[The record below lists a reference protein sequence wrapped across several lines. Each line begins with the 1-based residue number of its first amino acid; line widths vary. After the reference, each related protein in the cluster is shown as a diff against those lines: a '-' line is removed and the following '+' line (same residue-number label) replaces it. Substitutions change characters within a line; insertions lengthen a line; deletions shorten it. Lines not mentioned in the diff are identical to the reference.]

1 MRLFYRRGKMIIE
14 EINLQE
20 ILDARE
26 RRAVAQSNLL
36 KQYDN
41 TVVSFSMNIAGE
53 VKNTPLIELAFWA
66 AIERIETEV
75 NATILYKNIIQ
86 EKTGPEALYV
96 FNQEADTIK
105 HITVEIENAN
115 PIGRLFDIDVIDRFG
130 KKLSR
135 EIIRTCLVCDGPVT
149 ICSRNRAHGL
159 SVIKSATQELLLN
172 FACEKLASFA
182 VESLIE
188 EAVLAPKPGLV
199 DSINNGAHKDMNL
212 DMLCRSAGVLRPYFA
227 DCVRFG
233 AEDDKCIDTLQKA
246 GICAENTMLK
256 ETCGINT
263 HKGAIFAMGIY
274 LGALGGYLSRGGNLF
289 NRCSNLA
296 LQKSNNMSFTE
307 NTHGDLVR
315 KEFRKAGAIEE
326 ACQGFPTAT
335 KAAKALKESGGDA
348 LYALLIIME
357 STIDSNLLYRGGQA
371 ALDFVQNESTR
382 ILKLPSN
389 EQKNALVV
397 MDEECIRKNISPG
410 GAADMLALSILISKI
425 SQIVNF

>member
-212 DMLCRSAGVLRPYFA
+212 DMLCRSAGVLRPYFV

-233 AEDDKCIDTLQKA
+233 AESDNCIDALRKA
-246 GICAENTMLK
+246 GIFAEKVMLK
-256 ETCGINT
+256 ET
-263 HKGAIFAMGIY
+263 
-274 LGALGGYLSRGGNLF
+274 GG
-289 NRCSNLA
+289 
-296 LQKSNNMSFTE
+296 
-307 NTHGDLVR
+307 
-315 KEFRKAGAIEE
+315 
-326 ACQGFPTAT
+326 
-335 KAAKALKESGGDA
+335 
-348 LYALLIIME
+348 
-357 STIDSNLLYRGGQA
+357 
-371 ALDFVQNESTR
+371 
-382 ILKLPSN
+382 
-389 EQKNALVV
+389 
-397 MDEECIRKNISPG
+397 
-410 GAADMLALSILISKI
+410 
-425 SQIVNF
+425 VN